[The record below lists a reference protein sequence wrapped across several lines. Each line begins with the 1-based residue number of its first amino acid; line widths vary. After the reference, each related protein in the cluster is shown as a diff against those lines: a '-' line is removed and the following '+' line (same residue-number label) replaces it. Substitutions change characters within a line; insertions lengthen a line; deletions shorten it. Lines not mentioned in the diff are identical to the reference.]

1 MAVYTAIDDASL
13 NAFLAAYDIG
23 QAVGLEGITEG
34 VENSNY
40 LLDTTQGRFI
50 LTLYE
55 RRVEPADL
63 PFFLGLMDHLAARGV
78 PCPTPVHA
86 RDGAALRSLC
96 GRPATVV
103 SYLDGAS
110 PRRVQAGHCAALGK
124 ALAQLHLAGVG
135 LPLARPNALSVSGW
149 RPLFDA
155 CRPHADR
162 VLAGL
167 EAEIDRELAAI
178 EREWPEDL
186 PRGVI
191 HADLFPDNVF
201 FQGDR
206 LTGIIDFYFACVDI
220 IAYDLAI
227 CLNAWCFEPDG
238 AFNITK
244 ARQMLAAYRA
254 ERAFTPRELAA
265 LPLLARGAAL
275 RFLLTRLF
283 DWQHRVEGALV
294 KPKDPLEYLNKL
306 RFHRGVSGPGAY
318 GLD

>member
-1 MAVYTAIDDASL
+1 MAVYTAIDERSL
-13 NAFLAAYDIG
+13 DAFLAAYDIG
-23 QAVGLEGITEG
+23 LAVQLQGIAQG

-40 LLDTTQGRFI
+40 VLLTERGRYI

-78 PCPTPVHA
+78 PCPTPVHG
-86 RDGAALRSLC
+86 RDGEALRSLC
-96 GRPATVV
+96 CRPAAVV
-103 SYLDGAS
+103 SFLEGIS
-110 PRRVQAGHCAALGK
+110 PHRIRGTHCAALGA
-124 ALAQLHLAGVG
+124 ALAHLHLAGAG
-135 LPLARPNALSVSGW
+135 FQMARANALSVSGW
-149 RPLFDA
+149 RRLFESCRADA
-155 CRPHADR
+155 DCVMP
-162 VLAGL
+162 GL
-167 EAEIDRELAAI
+167 EAEIDRELVEI
-178 EREWPEDL
+178 EEQWPDDL
-186 PRGVI
+186 PHGVI

-254 ERAFTPRELAA
+254 RRAFTPRELAA

-283 DWQHRVEGALV
+283 DWQNRVEGALV
-294 KPKDPLEYLNKL
+294 KPKDPLEYLDKL
-306 RFHRGVSGPGAY
+306 RFHRGVASPGAY